1 MATTSIWKVEQRLD
15 HVIDYAEDELKTHK
29 EENESKGIRY
39 KDLGQVI
46 NYASRNSKTD
56 NGKYVTSINCDVRT
70 AYQEMLTTKKH
81 FNKLGGIIAF
91 HAVQS
96 FKEGEVTPE
105 IAHKIG
111 VELAKE
117 LWEDRFEV
125 IVTTHLNTENIHNH
139 FVINSVSFKD
149 GKKYYDGHTTYARM
163 RHISDEIC
171 ERYGLS
177 VLQEKPTKRTN
188 IKYDNFYKKSLGI
201 DYVSDFERNVKQDL
215 DYAISQATSYEDFE
229 AILRKM
235 KYEIYHRGKS
245 LSVLHAPR
253 KRPIRINRRFGE
265 DYSDVGIRNQI
276 KKKLLN
282 TSDITNTPKDI
293 FPEVNSKFYKTPR
306 VYTGKRS
313 KNIIPY
319 SGKLY
324 RLYLYY
330 GYLLNVYPKYHNNQY
345 LSNLIG
351 EDIKN
356 MDRIQKQKEF
366 ISLNHIHSAKELLN
380 FKQEINK
387 QYNEIYALQESIRVM
402 IGKTKNPDRIK
413 FLRKK
418 LKDLQDYRKILNGKE
433 EMCNQIIQD
442 SKEMLYKIREAE
454 KEQEDEK
461 QKELEEQKKE
471 ETKKK
476 SR

>member
-1 MATTSIWKVEQRLD
+1 
-15 HVIDYAEDELKTHK
+15 
-29 EENESKGIRY
+29 
-39 KDLGQVI
+39 
-46 NYASRNSKTD
+46 
-56 NGKYVTSINCDVRT
+56 
-70 AYQEMLTTKKH
+70 
-81 FNKLGGIIAF
+81 
-91 HAVQS
+91 
-96 FKEGEVTPE
+96 
-105 IAHKIG
+105 
-111 VELAKE
+111 
-117 LWEDRFEV
+117 
-125 IVTTHLNTENIHNH
+125 
-139 FVINSVSFKD
+139 
-149 GKKYYDGHTTYARM
+149 M

-201 DYVSDFERNVKQDL
+201 DYVSDFERNVKQDV

-229 AILRKM
+229 TILRKM

-265 DYSDVGIRNQI
+265 DYSEIGIRNQI

-282 TSDITNTPKDI
+282 TTDITNLSKDI
-293 FPEVNSKFYKTPR
+293 FPEVNSTFYKVPK
-306 VYTGKRS
+306 VYTRKKN

-345 LSNLIG
+345 LSNLIR

-402 IGKTKNPDRIK
+402 IGKTKKPDRIK
-413 FLRKK
+413 VLRRK
-418 LKDLQDYRKILNGKE
+418 LEDLQNYRKTLNEKE
-433 EMCNQIIQD
+433 VMCNQIIHD
-442 SKEMLYKIREAE
+442 AKDMLYKINEAE
-454 KEQEDEK
+454 KEQENEK
-461 QKELEEQKKE
+461 QKKLEEQKKE
-471 ETKKK
+471 ENKKK
-476 SR
+476 LR

>member
-29 EENESKGIRY
+29 EENESKGIKY

-46 NYASRNSKTD
+46 NYASRNSKTE

-105 IAHKIG
+105 LAHKIG

-117 LWEDRFEV
+117 LWGDRFEV

-139 FVINSVSFKD
+139 FVINSVSYKD
-149 GKKYYDGHTTYARM
+149 GKKFYDGHTTYARM

-177 VLQEKPTKRTN
+177 VLKEKPTKRTN

-215 DYAISQATSYEDFE
+215 DYAISQANSYEDFE
-229 AILRKM
+229 SILRKM

-245 LSVLHAPR
+245 LSVLHSPR
-253 KRPIRINRRFGE
+253 KRPIRINRRFGD
-265 DYSDVGIRNQI
+265 DYSEIGIRNQI
-276 KKKLLN
+276 NKKLLN
-282 TSDITNTPKDI
+282 ISNLTNTSKDI
-293 FPEVNSKFYKTPR
+293 FPEVNSKFYRKLR
-306 VYTGKRS
+306 IYARK
-313 KNIIPY
+313 KNKKIIPY

-324 RLYLYY
+324 RLYIYY

-345 LSNLIG
+345 LSNLIR

-366 ISLNHIHSAKELLN
+366 ISLNKIHSAKELLI

-387 QYNEIYALQESIRVM
+387 QYNVIYSLQESIRVM
-402 IGKTKNPDRIK
+402 LGKTKDPEKIK
-413 FLRKK
+413 VLRNK
-418 LKDLQDYRKILNGKE
+418 LKDLQDTRKILNEKE
-433 EMCNQIIQD
+433 VMCNQIIQD

-454 KEQEDEK
+454 KEQEIEK

-471 ETKKK
+471 ENKKK
-476 SR
+476 LR